1 MIKLLIDK
9 HGDKPQHI
17 VEVFQSGSYSDKSK
31 VLWDERVDGPF
42 PDAMLGNVGG
52 IVRDGKD
59 LVLDLTKL
67 SEHQAAKGENEAK
80 KQDRKAKLA
89 TAIQELDALDL
100 SGPMTANE
108 VQKAVKHLVRVV
120 RNMS

>member
-9 HGDKPQHI
+9 HGDKPQHL
-17 VEVFQSGSYSDKSK
+17 VEVFESGGYNDKSK

-52 IVRDGKD
+52 IVRNGKD
-59 LVLDLTKL
+59 LALDLTKL
-67 SEHQAAKGENEAK
+67 SEHQADKSDKEAK